1 MAERSAIGTSK
12 DVNADGVNKRELPN
26 SEFCDFLQ
34 TYDETAWQRNQEEE
48 EKKASELKPKS
59 SLENAIIN
67 GIKEEEGEGSG
78 DSDDEAEKTKVED
91 SPVASDM
98 AGSERN
104 LTMVG
109 EGDDT
114 EDTFLS
120 LDEALET
127 DFDIN
132 KVSRLD

>member
-1 MAERSAIGTSK
+1 M
-12 DVNADGVNKRELPN
+12 NADGVNKRELPN
-26 SEFCDFLQ
+26 SEFPDFLT
-34 TYDETAWQRNQEEE
+34 TYDETAWQRNQDEE
-48 EKKASELKPKS
+48 EKKAQELKPKT
-59 SLENAIIN
+59 SLENAIID

-78 DSDDEAEKTKVED
+78 DSDDEADKTNKLD
-91 SPVASDM
+91 SPGASSM

-120 LDEALET
+120 LDEALEA

-132 KVSRLD
+132 KVSKLD